1 MANNLIQIKRSLTTA
16 TPVTLNNGELAYTSN
31 GDQLFIGS
39 NGVVVPIAGKKTPGT
54 LTANQALVAN
64 STSAIDRIIVANA
77 VVTTLTANGSVGT
90 NGQVLVSNG
99 TAVFWGTGTSGANTQ
114 IQFND
119 SGVANATAG
128 FTFDKTSNNLTVS
141 NTIFTTT
148 VNAASYN
155 AGAIGLGTG
164 GSVQNTTSIFVGNN
178 TVNTVI
184 TSGGMSVN
192 GSATVANSSGVY
204 TTTVNGSF
212 ITVGTSTIAN
222 STGVYTG
229 IVNGATIQVG
239 SAFTANSTLVN
250 AAAINI
256 TGQVNTA
263 TIYATTSANIAS
275 QIWANSSGLFV
286 SNTTGTVNSAVISVG
301 SNFIANSTKVTFTG
315 ANIDATSA
323 FLKVADAVIS
333 GNLTVSG
340 TVTTINTQQLVV
352 NDNII
357 ELGSNNTITDAVD
370 SGFYAPAGNS
380 TAVWYSGLVRV
391 AALSTNTNPVY
402 RIFVSNTNPNT
413 APTIEATA
421 NTRTGS
427 LTAYLL
433 PYGVGGGFVANS
445 SNVQITA
452 NSTFGVNIVANTLTL
467 TTALAGVYGGTGK
480 LTVANNSLLYGNST
494 NGYNELTFNTTV
506 GYVLQSNGTAIVYDL
521 LDGGSF

>member
-1 MANNLIQIKRSLTTA
+1 
-16 TPVTLNNGELAYTSN
+16 
-31 GDQLFIGS
+31 
-39 NGVVVPIAGKKTPGT
+39 
-54 LTANQALVAN
+54 
-64 STSAIDRIIVANA
+64 
-77 VVTTLTANGSVGT
+77 
-90 NGQVLVSNG
+90 
-99 TAVFWGTGTSGANTQ
+99 
-114 IQFND
+114 
-119 SGVANATAG
+119 
-128 FTFDKTSNNLTVS
+128 
-141 NTIFTTT
+141 
-148 VNAASYN
+148 
-155 AGAIGLGTG
+155 
-164 GSVQNTTSIFVGNN
+164 
-178 TVNTVI
+178 
-184 TSGGMSVN
+184 MSVN

-263 TIYATTSANIAS
+263 TVYATTSANIAS

-357 ELGSNNTITDAVD
+357 ELGSNNTTTDAVD
-370 SGFYAPAGNS
+370 SGFYTPAGNS